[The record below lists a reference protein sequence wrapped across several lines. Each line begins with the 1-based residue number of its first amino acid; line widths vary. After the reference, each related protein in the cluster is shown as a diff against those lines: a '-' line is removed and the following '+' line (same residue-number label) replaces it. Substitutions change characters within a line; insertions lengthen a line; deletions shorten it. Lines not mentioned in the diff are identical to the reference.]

1 MLKYAIHAIL
11 ILVISMNNIPVYF
24 SKGGTATLILREVS
38 FTGTAY
44 VVVRTVFPGGL
55 SELIEDCGA
64 FCRECGATKCYLA
77 MEDGSETDLLPHS
90 YDIYS
95 MKGSKALFPAAP
107 APFRLEA
114 MTRDNDRLYLDLY
127 NRCFAGVTHALT
139 YDHGQLQRIH
149 RTGQRAF
156 IVYDEAG
163 LPCGMGEL
171 HDNQLAAVGLLPEYR
186 GKGRS
191 LPLTLQLL
199 SYCPGDTITL
209 TVVSDNEAAIALYEN
224 LSFRITAIES
234 RWYRVF

>member
-1 MLKYAIHAIL
+1 M
-11 ILVISMNNIPVYF
+11 
-24 SKGGTATLILREVS
+24 ILREVS

-44 VVVRTVFPGGL
+44 VVVRTVFPGAL

-64 FCRECGATKCYLA
+64 FCRECGATECYLT

-95 MKGSKALFPAAP
+95 MKGSRALFPAAP
-107 APFRLEA
+107 APFHLESL
-114 MTRDNDRLYLDLY
+114 TKRNEKIYLDLY

-139 YDHGQLQRIH
+139 YDYGQLQRIH
-149 RTGQRAF
+149 RTGQKAF
-156 IVYDEAG
+156 IAYNETG

-171 HDNQLAAVGLLPEYR
+171 HDNELAAVGLLPEYR
-186 GKGRS
+186 GKGLA

-199 SYCPGDTITL
+199 SHCPGDTITL
-209 TVVSDNEAAIALYEN
+209 TVVSDNDAAIALYET

-234 RWYRVF
+234 RWYRIF